1 MILNTDRSG
10 SVVKTSSSVSI
21 SMYDDARHRGRTRR
35 RVCGATGE
43 DRCPEEEVVQPGE
56 AQGCS
61 ERIVSYADSNGFIS
75 LKGHGCSALV
85 RHEKRVELPEDKG
98 PITDAL
104 HSHGLYDRYS
114 MPNWARIRAEIAKG
128 TMHHD
133 IADMA
138 EVSGNPKVYFKRETG
153 GRK

>member
-1 MILNTDRSG
+1 MMMRDTGVGLVDEYAELQERI
-10 SVVKTSSSVSI
+10 
-21 SMYDDARHRGRTRR
+21 DALKRR
-35 RVCGATGE
+35 LSDLEKRRDAV
-43 DRCPEEEVVQPGE
+43 
-56 AQGCS
+56 S